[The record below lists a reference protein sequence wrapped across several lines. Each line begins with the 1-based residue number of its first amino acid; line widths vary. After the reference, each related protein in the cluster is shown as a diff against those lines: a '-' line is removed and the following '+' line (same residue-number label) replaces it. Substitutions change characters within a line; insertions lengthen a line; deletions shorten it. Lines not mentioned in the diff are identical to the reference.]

1 MPPVLILNAHSYQAV
16 KARFESRAAELG
28 FNIDDLIYVDQSLIQ
43 AQRFQSKQRPAL
55 SYPRPVLCIPEQVTQ
70 QCLKEAAERWPIF
83 QKATA
88 IRLHLL

>member
-43 AQRFQSKQRPAL
+43 DQRFQSK
-55 SYPRPVLCIPEQVTQ
+55 
-70 QCLKEAAERWPIF
+70 
-83 QKATA
+83 
-88 IRLHLL
+88 